1 MKQIITKLLL
11 LTLFCV
17 VGFFTKTFAQEP
29 VIVAGTITD
38 AETKEPLIGVNVI
51 LKGSVQGTV
60 SDVSGKFSL
69 RITRALPVTLGISI
83 IGYQSKEIEI
93 TASNSNLNIELAS
106 QVMLGQE
113 VVVSASRVE
122 ESVLQSP
129 VSVEKMDIRAIR
141 ETPQAT
147 FYDAL
152 QNMKGIDMNT
162 QSMTFRSVNMRGFNA
177 NGNTR
182 TVQLIDG
189 MDNQAPGLNFPVGN
203 IVGMSEL
210 DLESVEVLPGAA
222 SALYG
227 PNAINGIILMN
238 SKNPFQYQGLS
249 ANVRTGIMNEKS
261 RSTPTTGFFDGAI
274 RYAKSFNDKVAFK
287 LNVAY
292 LQANDWQA
300 NDTRDQGLQNGRN
313 LLTGTRDNNL
323 AYNGVNIYGD
333 ETAVNLRNSLR
344 PTFTAPVAA
353 NPLFGI
359 SQLTGVP
366 LNTLFE
372 QLIPNVSISRT
383 GFAER
388 DLADYTTKS
397 LKLNAALH
405 VRLNDKVELIA
416 QGNYGSGTSV
426 YTGADRYSLRNFFLY
441 QGKLEL
447 KGSNFFVRAYTTGEN
462 SGQSYAAGTL
472 GAGINEGWK
481 PSQTWFPQYF
491 GAYATA
497 ALTTFGATLQGALA
511 QGQSPAQAYQ
521 AALAAVNN
529 GVNGFHNAARA
540 TADQGRVVAG
550 SEAFNRIANEVK
562 ERPIPGDL
570 RTPGR
575 VGAKF
580 LDKTALYHFEGMYN
594 FSNQVKWAEII
605 VGGNYRVYTLNSEG
619 TLFAKDDN
627 GEEFNINEYGIYGQ
641 IAKKFGEVLKV
652 TASTRYDK
660 NQNFK
665 GQVTPR
671 LSLVAT
677 AAKTH
682 NFRASIQTG
691 FRIPTTQNQYI
702 DLATPSARLLGG
714 LPFFRDRYRLNEPDV
729 FTLNSL
735 LAGRPERYQ
744 PREFQPERVVAWEIG
759 YKGLINNKL
768 LIDAYY
774 YNNVYKNFDGGRA
787 VVKNPSAG
795 VSGANTFSFPENALF
810 DVKVQGAAL
819 GIDYSFGKSWTAGI
833 NTAYNALLN
842 ENDFIN
848 EGLQSSFNTPKW
860 RYNINFANRNV
871 AKNLGF
877 GITYRWQD
885 EFVWQSSFVNQ
896 GLATLSQSVIPSY
909 ATLDAQLTYKVPN
922 IKTLIKVGGTNIL
935 NKAYTT
941 AWGNPTVG
949 AMYYVSL
956 TFDQFMN

>member
-1 MKQIITKLLL
+1 MKKLITQSLLL
-11 LTLFCV
+11 ILFGAV
-17 VGFFTKTFAQEP
+17 YFTNVFAQEP
-29 VIVAGTITD
+29 TIVSGTVTD
-38 AETKEPLIGVNVI
+38 AETKEPLIGVNIAVRGTI
-51 LKGSVQGTV
+51 QGTV
-60 SDVSGKFSL
+60 TDVNGKFSL
-69 RITRALPVTLGISI
+69 KITRALPVTLSVSI
-83 IGYQSKEIEI
+83 IGYQTKEIEI
-93 TASNSNLNIELAS
+93 TGANSNLSIELVS
-106 QVMLGQE
+106 QVLLGQE

-129 VSVEKMDIRAIR
+129 VSVEKMDIRAIK
-141 ETPQAT
+141 ETPQAS

-162 QSMTFRSVNMRGFNA
+162 QSLTFRSVNMRGFNA

-249 ANVRTGIMNEKS
+249 ANVRTGLMNEKT

-287 LNVAY
+287 LNAAY
-292 LQANDWQA
+292 LQAQDWQA
-300 NDTRDQGLQNGRN
+300 NDIRDQGLLNGST
-313 LLTGTRDNNL
+313 LATGTRENNL
-323 AYNGVNIYGD
+323 GYNGVNIYGD
-333 ETAVNLRNSLR
+333 ETNVNLRNSLR
-344 PTFTAPVAA
+344 PNLTAPVAA

-383 GFAER
+383 GYAER

-405 VRLNDKVELIA
+405 VRLSDKVELIA
-416 QGNYGSGTSV
+416 QGNYGSGTTV
-426 YTGADRYSLRNFFLY
+426 YTGADRYALSNFFLY

-462 SGQSYAAGTL
+462 SGQSYAAGIL
-472 GAGINEGWK
+472 GSGINEGWK

-491 GAYATA
+491 QTYATA
-497 ALTTFGATLQGALA
+497 AIGTFATTLQTALA
-511 QGQSPAQAYQ
+511 QGQTPAQAYQ
-521 AALAAVNN
+521 AGLAAVNN
-529 GVNGFHNAARA
+529 GTNGFHNAARA
-540 TADQGRVVAG
+540 FADQGRVPAG
-550 SEAFNRIANEVK
+550 TAEFDRIANEVK
-562 ERPIPGDL
+562 NRAIPGDL
-570 RTPGR
+570 TRPGR

-594 FSNQVKWAEII
+594 FSNQIKWAEII
-605 VGGNYRVYTLNSEG
+605 IGGNYRVYALNSEG
-619 TLFAKDDN
+619 TLFARDDN
-627 GEEFNINEYGIYGQ
+627 GKEFNINEYGFYGQ

-665 GQVTPR
+665 GQISPR

-702 DLATPSARLLGG
+702 DLATPSARLIGG

-729 FTLNSL
+729 FTLSSI
-735 LAGRPERYQ
+735 LAGNPQRYQ
-744 PREFQPERVVAWEIG
+744 PREFQPERVIAWEVG

-774 YNNVYKNFDGGRA
+774 FNNVYKNFDGGRA

-795 VSGANTFSFPENALF
+795 ISGANTFSFPENTIF
-810 DVKVQGAAL
+810 DVKAHGAAL
-819 GIDYSFGKSWTAGI
+819 GIDYAFGKSWTAGF
-833 NTAYNALLN
+833 NTAYNELLN
-842 ENDFIN
+842 EDDFKR

-860 RYNINFANRNV
+860 RYNINLGNRNIV
-871 AKNLGF
+871 KNLGF
-877 GITYRWQD
+877 GLTYRWQQ

-896 GLATLSQSVIPSY
+896 SLATLQQSVIPAY
-909 ATLDAQLTYKVPN
+909 ATLDAQVTYKIPSM
-922 IKTLIKVGGTNIL
+922 KTLVKVGGTNIL

>member
-1 MKQIITKLLL
+1 MKKRITRLFLLL
-11 LTLFCV
+11 FFSL
-17 VGFFTKTFAQEP
+17 VGLSTTYAQEP
-29 VIVAGTITD
+29 TIVAGTVTD
-38 AETKEPLIGVNVI
+38 AETKEPLIGVNIIV
-51 LKGSVQGTV
+51 KGSVQGTV
-60 SDVSGKFSL
+60 TDVSGKFSL
-69 RITRALPVTLGISI
+69 KITRALPVTLGVSI
-83 IGYQSKEIEI
+83 VGYQAKDIEI
-93 TASNSNLNIELAS
+93 TGSNSNLSIELAA

-129 VSVEKMDIRAIR
+129 VSVEKMDIRAIK
-141 ETPQAT
+141 ETPQAS

-162 QSMTFRSVNMRGFNA
+162 QSLTFRSVNMRGFNA
-177 NGNTR
+177 NGNVR

-203 IVGMSEL
+203 IVGISEL
-210 DLESVEVLPGAA
+210 DLESVEVLPGAS

-249 ANVRTGIMNEKS
+249 ANVRTGLMNEKS
-261 RSTPTTGFFDGAI
+261 RSTPTTGFFDGSI
-274 RYAKSFNDKVAFK
+274 RFAKSFNDKVAFK
-287 LNVAY
+287 LNAAY
-292 LQANDWQA
+292 MQANDWQA
-300 NDTRDQGLQNGRN
+300 TDNRDQSLLNGTN
-313 LLTGTRDNNL
+313 LATGTRANNL
-323 AYNGVNIYGD
+323 AYNGINTYGD
-333 ETAVNLRNSLR
+333 ETNVNMRNGLRTNL
-344 PTFTAPVAA
+344 TAPVAA

-372 QLIPNVSISRT
+372 QLIPNTNISRI
-383 GFAER
+383 GYNER

-405 VRLNDKVELIA
+405 VRLSDKVELIA

-481 PSQTWFPQYF
+481 TSQNWFGQYF
-491 GAYATA
+491 SNYATA
-497 ALTTFGATLQGALA
+497 AIGTFGAALQAGLRA
-511 QGQSPAQAYQ
+511 GQTPTQAYQ
-521 AALAAVNN
+521 AALGAVNA
-529 GVNGFHNAARA
+529 GISGFHDASRA
-540 TADQGRVVAG
+540 IADQGRVLPGTA
-550 SEAFNRIANEVK
+550 EFDRIANGVK
-562 ERPIPGDL
+562 ERPIPGNAS
-570 RTPGR
+570 G

-605 VGGNYRVYTLNSEG
+605 VGANYRVYTLNSEG
-619 TLFAKDDN
+619 TLFARDDN
-627 GEEFNINEYGIYGQ
+627 GKEYNINEYGFYGQ
-641 IAKKFGEVLKV
+641 IAKKFGEVIKI

-671 LSLVAT
+671 LSIVAT

-691 FRIPTTQNQYI
+691 FRIPTTQDQYI
-702 DLATPSARLLGG
+702 DLATPSGRLLGG

-729 FTLNSL
+729 FTLSSL
-735 LAGRPERYQ
+735 QAGRPERYQ
-744 PREFQPERVVAWEIG
+744 PKEFRPERVISYEIG
-759 YKGLINNKL
+759 YKGLINNRL
-768 LIDAYY
+768 MIDAYY
-774 YNNVYKNFDGGRA
+774 YYNTYKNFNAGRT
-787 VVKNPSAG
+787 VVKIPDLRSPSI
-795 VSGANTFSFPENALF
+795 SGANTFAFPEYADIDVNA
-810 DVKVQGAAL
+810 QGAAL
-819 GIDYSFGKSWTAGI
+819 GLDYAFGKSWNVGF
-833 NTAYNALLN
+833 NTAYNELLS
-842 ENDFIN
+842 EQAMKDI
-848 EGLQSSFNTPKW
+848 GIQPQFNTPKW
-860 RYNINFANRNV
+860 RYNINLGNRNV
-871 AKNLGF
+871 VKNLGF
-877 GITYRWQD
+877 GLTYRWQD

-896 GLATLSQSVIPSY
+896 SLAVQQLSTIPAY
-909 ATLDAQLTYKVPN
+909 ATLDAQVTYKVPN

-949 AMYYVSL
+949 AMYYISL

>member
-1 MKQIITKLLL
+1 MKKLITQSLLL
-11 LTLFCV
+11 ILFCAV
-17 VGFFTKTFAQEP
+17 YFTNAFAQEP
-29 VIVAGTITD
+29 TIVSGTVTD
-38 AETKEPLIGVNVI
+38 AETKEPLIGVNIAV
-51 LKGSVQGTV
+51 KGTVQGTV
-60 SDVSGKFSL
+60 TDVSGKFSL
-69 RITRALPVTLGISI
+69 KITRALPVTLSISI
-83 IGYQSKEIEI
+83 VGYQTKEVEI
-93 TASNSNLNIELAS
+93 TGANANLSIELAS
-106 QVMLGQE
+106 QVLLGQE

-141 ETPQAT
+141 ETPQAS

-162 QSMTFRSVNMRGFNA
+162 QSLTFRSVNMRGFNA

-249 ANVRTGIMNEKS
+249 ANVRTGLMNEKT

-274 RYAKSFNDKVAFK
+274 RYAKAFNDKVAFK
-287 LNVAY
+287 LNAAY
-292 LQANDWQA
+292 LQAQDWQA
-300 NDTRDQGLQNGRN
+300 NDIRDQGLVNGST
-313 LLTGTRDNNL
+313 LTTGTRENNL
-323 AYNGVNIYGD
+323 GYNGVNIYGD
-333 ETAVNLRNSLR
+333 ETNINLRNSLR
-344 PTFTAPVAA
+344 PNLTAPVAA

-359 SQLTGVP
+359 SRLTGVP

-383 GFAER
+383 GYAER

-405 VRLNDKVELIA
+405 IRLSDKVELIA
-416 QGNYGSGTSV
+416 QGNYGSGTTV
-426 YTGADRYSLRNFFLY
+426 YTGADRYALSNFFLY

-462 SGQSYAAGTL
+462 SGQSYAAGIL
-472 GAGINEGWK
+472 GSGINEGWK
-481 PSQTWFPQYF
+481 PSQTWYPQYF
-491 GAYATA
+491 QTYATA
-497 ALTTFGATLQGALA
+497 AIGTFATTLQTALA

-521 AALAAVNN
+521 AALTAVNN

-540 TADQGRVVAG
+540 FADQGRVPAG
-550 SEAFNRIANEVK
+550 TAEFDRIANEVK
-562 ERPIPGDL
+562 NRAIPGDL
-570 RTPGR
+570 TTPGR

-594 FSNQVKWAEII
+594 FSEQIKWAEII
-605 VGGNYRVYTLNSEG
+605 VGGNYRVYALNSEG
-619 TLFAKDDN
+619 TLFARDDN
-627 GEEFNINEYGIYGQ
+627 GREFNINEYGFYGQ

-665 GQVTPR
+665 GQISPR
-671 LSLVAT
+671 LSIVAT

-702 DLATPSARLLGG
+702 DLATPSARLIGG
-714 LPFFRDRYRLNEPDV
+714 LPFFRDRYRLNESDV
-729 FTLNSL
+729 FTLSSL
-735 LAGRPERYQ
+735 LAGNPQRYQ
-744 PREFQPERVVAWEIG
+744 PREFQPERVIAWEIG

-774 YNNVYKNFDGGRA
+774 FNNVYKNFDGGRA

-795 VSGANTFSFPENALF
+795 ISGANTFSFPENTIF
-810 DVKVQGAAL
+810 DVKAHGAAL
-819 GIDYSFGKSWTAGI
+819 GVDYAFGKGWTAGF
-833 NTAYNALLN
+833 NTAYNELLN
-842 ENDFIN
+842 EDDFKR

-860 RYNINFANRNV
+860 RYNINLGNRNLV
-871 AKNLGF
+871 KNFGF
-877 GITYRWQD
+877 GLTYRWQQ

-896 GLATLSQSVIPSY
+896 SLATLQQSIIPAY
-909 ATLDAQLTYKVPN
+909 ATLDAQVTYKIPSM
-922 IKTLIKVGGTNIL
+922 KTLVKVGGTNIL

>member
-1 MKQIITKLLL
+1 MKKLITPFLLL
-11 LTLFCV
+11 ILFCAV
-17 VGFFTKTFAQEP
+17 LFTNVFAQEP
-29 VIVAGTITD
+29 TIVSGTVTD
-38 AETKEPLIGVNVI
+38 AETKEPLIGVNIAV
-51 LKGSVQGTV
+51 KGTVQGTV
-60 SDVSGKFSL
+60 TDVSGKFSL
-69 RITRALPVTLGISI
+69 KITRSLPVTLSVSI
-83 IGYQSKEIEI
+83 IGYQTKEIEI
-93 TASNSNLNIELAS
+93 TGANSNLSIELAS
-106 QVMLGQE
+106 QVLLGQE

-141 ETPQAT
+141 ETPQAS

-162 QSMTFRSVNMRGFNA
+162 QSLTFRSVNMRGFNA

-249 ANVRTGIMNEKS
+249 ANVRTGIMNEKM

-274 RYAKSFNDKVAFK
+274 RYAKAFNDKVAFK
-287 LNVAY
+287 LNAAY

-300 NDTRDQGLQNGRN
+300 NDFRDQGLLNGST
-313 LLTGTRDNNL
+313 LATGTRQNNL
-323 AYNGVNIYGD
+323 GYNGVNIYGD
-333 ETAVNLRNSLR
+333 ETNVNLRNSLR
-344 PTFTAPVAA
+344 PNLTAPVAA

-383 GFAER
+383 GYAEK

-405 VRLNDKVELIA
+405 VRLSDKVELVA
-416 QGNYGSGTSV
+416 QGNYGSGTTV
-426 YTGADRYSLRNFFLY
+426 YTGADRYALSNFYLY

-462 SGQSYAAGTL
+462 SGQSYATGIL
-472 GAGINEGWK
+472 GSGINEGWK
-481 PSQTWFPQYF
+481 PSVQWFPQYF
-491 GAYATA
+491 QTYATA
-497 ALTTFGATLQGALA
+497 TIGTFATTLQSALA
-511 QGQSPAQAYQ
+511 QGQTPAQAYQ

-540 TADQGRVVAG
+540 AADQGRVVPGTA
-550 SEAFNRIANEVK
+550 EFDRIANQVK
-562 ERPIPGDL
+562 ERAIPGDL
-570 RTPGR
+570 STPGR

-594 FSNQVKWAEII
+594 FSEQIKWAEII
-605 VGGNYRVYTLNSEG
+605 VGGNYRVYALNSEG
-619 TLFAKDDN
+619 TLFARDDN
-627 GEEFNINEYGIYGQ
+627 GKEFNINEYGFYGQ
-641 IAKKFGEVLKV
+641 IAKRFGEVLKV

-665 GQVTPR
+665 GQISPR

-702 DLATPSARLLGG
+702 DLATPSARLIGG

-729 FTLNSL
+729 FTLSSI
-735 LAGRPERYQ
+735 LAGSPQRYQ
-744 PREFQPERVVAWEIG
+744 PREFQPERVIAWEVG

-768 LIDAYY
+768 LIDVYY

-795 VSGANTFSFPENALF
+795 VSGANTFSFPENTAF
-810 DVKVQGAAL
+810 DVKAHGAAL
-819 GIDYSFGKSWTAGI
+819 GIDYAFGKSWTAGF
-833 NTAYNALLN
+833 NTAYNELLN
-842 ENDFIN
+842 EDDFKR

-860 RYNINFANRNV
+860 RYNINFGNRNV
-871 AKNLGF
+871 VKNLGF
-877 GITYRWQD
+877 GLTYRWQQ

-896 GLATLSQSVIPSY
+896 SLATLQQSVIPAF
-909 ATLDAQLTYKVPN
+909 ATLDAQVSYKIPSM
-922 IKTLIKVGGTNIL
+922 KTLVKVGGTNIL

>member
-1 MKQIITKLLL
+1 MKKRITKLLI
-11 LTLFCV
+11 LTFFCV
-17 VGFFTKTFAQEP
+17 LSVFTAYAQEP
-29 VIVAGTITD
+29 TIVSGTVTD
-38 AETKEPLIGVNVI
+38 AETKEPLIGVNIIV
-51 LKGSVQGTV
+51 KGSIQGTV
-60 SDVSGKFSL
+60 TDVSGKFSL
-69 RITRALPVTLGISI
+69 KITRALPVTLGVSI
-83 IGYQSKEIEI
+83 IGYQSKDIEI
-93 TASNSNLNIELAS
+93 TGSNSNLSIELAS

-129 VSVEKMDIRAIR
+129 VSVEKMDIRAIK
-141 ETPQAT
+141 ETPQAS

-162 QSMTFRSVNMRGFNA
+162 QSLTFRSVNMRGFNS
-177 NGNTR
+177 NGNVR

-210 DLESVEVLPGAA
+210 DLESVEVLPGAS

-249 ANVRTGIMNEKS
+249 ANIRTGVMSEKS
-261 RSTPTTGFFDGAI
+261 RSNPTTGFFDGAI

-287 LNVAY
+287 LNAAY

-300 NDTRDQGLQNGRN
+300 SDTRDQGLVNGSP
-313 LLTGTRDNNL
+313 LATGTRAGNL
-323 AYNGVNIYGD
+323 GYNGVNVYGD
-333 ETAVNLRNSLR
+333 ETNVNLRNGLR
-344 PTFTAPVAA
+344 ANLTAPVAA

-366 LNTLFE
+366 LTTLFE
-372 QLIPNVSISRT
+372 QLIPNTSISRI
-383 GFAER
+383 GYNER

-405 VRLNDKVELIA
+405 VRLSDKVELIA
-416 QGNYGSGTSV
+416 QGNYGNGTSV
-426 YTGADRYSLRNFFLY
+426 YTGADRYSLSNFYLY

-472 GAGINEGWK
+472 GIGINEGWK
-481 PSQTWFPQYF
+481 PSTQWFGEYFQT
-491 GAYATA
+491 YAGSA
-497 ALTTFGATLQGALA
+497 IGTFGAALQAGLRA
-511 QGQSPAQAYQ
+511 GQNPTQAYQ
-521 AALAAVNN
+521 AALGAVNT
-529 GVNGFHNAARA
+529 GLGGFHDAARA
-540 TADQGRVVAG
+540 VADRGRVLPGTA
-550 SEAFNRIANEVK
+550 EFDRIASAVK
-562 ERPIPGDL
+562 DRPIPGNAS
-570 RTPGR
+570 G

-594 FSNQVKWAEII
+594 FTNQVKWAEII

-619 TLFAKDDN
+619 TLFARTDD
-627 GEEFNINEYGIYGQ
+627 GKEFNITEYGLYGQ

-660 NQNFK
+660 NQNFT
-665 GQVTPR
+665 GQITPR
-671 LSLVAT
+671 LSVVAT

-682 NFRASIQTG
+682 NFRASVQTG
-691 FRIPTTQNQYI
+691 FRIPTTQDQYI
-702 DLATPSARLLGG
+702 DLATPNARLLGG

-729 FTLNSL
+729 FTLSSL

-744 PREFQPERVVAWEIG
+744 PKEFRPERVVSYEIG
-759 YKGLINNKL
+759 YKGLINNRL
-768 LIDAYY
+768 MIDAYY
-774 YNNVYKNFDGGRA
+774 YYNTYKNFNAGRV
-787 VVKNPSAG
+787 VVKNPAQG
-795 VSGANTFSFPENALF
+795 ISGANVFSFPEYADIDVNA
-810 DVKVQGAAL
+810 QGAAL
-819 GIDYSFGKSWTAGI
+819 GLDYAFGKSWNVGF
-833 NTAYNALLN
+833 NTAYNELLSQK
-842 ENDFIN
+842 EMIDI
-848 EGLQSSFNTPKW
+848 GIQPSFNTPKW

-871 AKNLGF
+871 VKNLGF

-896 GLATLSQSVIPSY
+896 SLSVLQQSIVPAY
-909 ATLDAQLTYKVPN
+909 ATLDAQVTYKIPN
-922 IKTLIKVGGTNIL
+922 LKTLVKLGGTNIL
-935 NKAYTT
+935 NQAYTT

>member
-1 MKQIITKLLL
+1 MKKRITKFLILAF
-11 LTLFCV
+11 FCV
-17 VGFFTKTFAQEP
+17 VGISTVHAQEP
-29 VIVAGTITD
+29 AIVAGTVTD
-38 AETKEPLIGVNVI
+38 SETKEPLIGVNIIV
-51 LKGSVQGTV
+51 KGSIQGTV
-60 SDVSGKFSL
+60 TDVSGKFSL
-69 RITRALPVTLGISI
+69 KITRALPVTLGVSI
-83 IGYQSKEIEI
+83 IGYQAKDIEV
-93 TASNSNLNIELAS
+93 TGSNSNLSIVLEP

-129 VSVEKMDIRAIR
+129 VSVEKMDIRAIK
-141 ETPQAT
+141 ETPQAS

-162 QSMTFRSVNMRGFNA
+162 QSLTFRSVNMRGFNA
-177 NGNTR
+177 NGNVR

-203 IVGMSEL
+203 IVGISEL
-210 DLESVEVLPGAA
+210 DLESVEVLPGAS

-249 ANVRTGIMNEKS
+249 ANVRTGIMNEQS
-261 RSTPTTGFFDGAI
+261 RSTPTTGFFDGSF

-287 LNVAY
+287 LNASY
-292 LQANDWQA
+292 IQANDWQA
-300 NDTRDQGLQNGRN
+300 NDARDQGLLNGSS
-313 LLTGTRDNNL
+313 LATGTRANNL
-323 AYNGVNIYGD
+323 GYNGVNVYGD
-333 ETAVNLRNSLR
+333 ETNVNLRNSLR
-344 PTFTAPVAA
+344 PNLTAPVAA

-372 QLIPNVSISRT
+372 QLIPSVNISRV
-383 GFAER
+383 GYNER

-397 LKLNAALH
+397 LKLNGALH

-416 QGNYGSGTSV
+416 QGNFGSGTSV
-426 YTGADRYSLRNFFLY
+426 YTGADRYSLRNFYLY
-441 QGKLEL
+441 QGKVEL

-472 GAGINEGWK
+472 GSGINEGWR
-481 PSQTWFPQYF
+481 PSQQWFPDYF
-491 GAYATA
+491 GSYAA
-497 ALTTFGATLQGALA
+497 SAIGTFGATLQGALRA
-511 QGQSPAQAYQ
+511 GQSPTQAYQ
-521 AALAAVNN
+521 AALTAVNT
-529 GVNGFHNAARA
+529 GIGGFHDAARSLA
-540 TADQGRVVAG
+540 DRGRVLPGTADF
-550 SEAFNRIANEVK
+550 ERISNDVRN
-562 ERPIPGDL
+562 RPIPGDL
-570 RTPGR
+570 TTPGR

-605 VGGNYRVYTLNSEG
+605 IGGSYRVYTLNSEG
-619 TLFAKDDN
+619 TLFARTSDN
-627 GEEFNINEYGIYGQ
+627 KEFNINEYGFYGQ

-660 NQNFK
+660 NQNFT
-665 GQVTPR
+665 GQITPR
-671 LSLVAT
+671 LSVVAT

-682 NFRASIQTG
+682 NFRASVQTG
-691 FRIPTTQNQYI
+691 FRIPTTQDQYI

-714 LPFFRDRYRLNEPDV
+714 LPFLRDRYRLNEPDV
-729 FTLNSL
+729 FTLSSL

-744 PREFQPERVVAWEIG
+744 PKEFRPERVVSYEIG
-759 YKGLINNKL
+759 YKGLINNRL

-774 YNNVYKNFDGGRA
+774 YYNTYKNFNAGRV
-787 VVKNPSAG
+787 VVKNPAQG
-795 VSGANTFSFPENALF
+795 ISGANVFSFPEYADIDVNA
-810 DVKVQGAAL
+810 QGAAL
-819 GIDYSFGKSWTAGI
+819 GLDYAFGKSWNIGV
-833 NTAYNALLN
+833 NTAYNELLS
-842 ENDFIN
+842 EQAMKDI
-848 EGLQSSFNTPKW
+848 GIQPAFNTPKW
-860 RYNINFANRNV
+860 RYNLNFGNRNV
-871 AKNLGF
+871 VKNLGF
-877 GITYRWQD
+877 GLTYRWQD

-896 GLATLSQSVIPSY
+896 SLSVLQQSIIPAY
-909 ATLDAQLTYKVPN
+909 ATLDAQVTYKIPN
-922 IKTLIKVGGTNIL
+922 IKTLVKVGGTNIL

-949 AMYYVSL
+949 AMYYISL

>member
-1 MKQIITKLLL
+1 MKKLITQSLLL
-11 LTLFCV
+11 ILFGAV
-17 VGFFTKTFAQEP
+17 YFTNVFAQEP
-29 VIVAGTITD
+29 TIVSGTVTD
-38 AETKEPLIGVNVI
+38 AETKEPLIGVNIAV
-51 LKGSVQGTV
+51 KGTVQGTV
-60 SDVSGKFSL
+60 TDVSGKFSL
-69 RITRALPVTLGISI
+69 KITRALPVTLSISI
-83 IGYQSKEIEI
+83 IGYQTKEIEI
-93 TASNSNLNIELAS
+93 TGATSNLNIELNS
-106 QVMLGQE
+106 QVLLGQE

-141 ETPQAT
+141 ETPQAS

-162 QSMTFRSVNMRGFNA
+162 QSLTFRSVNMRGFNA

-249 ANVRTGIMNEKS
+249 ANVRTGLMNEKT

-274 RYAKSFNDKVAFK
+274 RYAKAFNDKVAFK
-287 LNVAY
+287 LNAAY
-292 LQANDWQA
+292 LQAQDWQA
-300 NDTRDQGLQNGRN
+300 NDIRDQGLLNGST
-313 LLTGTRDNNL
+313 LATGTRENNL
-323 AYNGVNIYGD
+323 GYNGVNIYGD
-333 ETAVNLRNSLR
+333 ETNVNLRSSLR
-344 PTFTAPVAA
+344 PNLTAPVAA

-383 GFAER
+383 GYAER

-405 VRLNDKVELIA
+405 VRLSDKVELIA
-416 QGNYGSGTSV
+416 QGNYGSGTTV
-426 YTGADRYSLRNFFLY
+426 YTGADRYALSNFFLY

-462 SGQSYAAGTL
+462 SGQSYAAGIL
-472 GAGINEGWK
+472 GSGINEGWK

-491 GAYATA
+491 QNYATA
-497 ALTTFGATLQGALA
+497 AIGTFVTTLQTALA

-521 AALAAVNN
+521 AGLAAVNN
-529 GVNGFHNAARA
+529 GTNGFHNAARA
-540 TADQGRVVAG
+540 FADQGRVPAG
-550 SEAFNRIANEVK
+550 TAEFDRIANEVK
-562 ERPIPGDL
+562 DRAIPGDL
-570 RTPGR
+570 TRPGR

-594 FSNQVKWAEII
+594 FSEQIKWAEII
-605 VGGNYRVYTLNSEG
+605 IGGNYRVYALNSEG
-619 TLFAKDDN
+619 TLFARDDN
-627 GEEFNINEYGIYGQ
+627 GKEFNINEYGFYGQ

-665 GQVTPR
+665 GQISPR

-702 DLATPSARLLGG
+702 DLATPSARLIGG
-714 LPFFRDRYRLNEPDV
+714 LPLFRDRYRLNEPDV
-729 FTLNSL
+729 FTLSSI
-735 LAGRPERYQ
+735 LAGNPQRYQ
-744 PREFQPERVVAWEIG
+744 PREFQPERVIAWEVG

-768 LIDAYY
+768 LIDVYY
-774 YNNVYKNFDGGRA
+774 FNNVYKNFDGGRA

-795 VSGANTFSFPENALF
+795 ISGANTYSFPENTIF
-810 DVKVQGAAL
+810 DVKAHGAAL
-819 GIDYSFGKSWTAGI
+819 GIDYAFGKSWTAGF
-833 NTAYNALLN
+833 NTAYNELLN
-842 ENDFIN
+842 EDDFKR

-860 RYNINFANRNV
+860 RYNINLGNRNIV
-871 AKNLGF
+871 KNLGF
-877 GITYRWQD
+877 GLTYRWQQ

-896 GLATLSQSVIPSY
+896 SLATLQQSVIPAF
-909 ATLDAQLTYKVPN
+909 ATLDAQVTYKIPSM
-922 IKTLIKVGGTNIL
+922 KTLVKVGGTNIL

>member
-1 MKQIITKLLL
+1 MKKLITQSLLL
-11 LTLFCV
+11 ILFGAV
-17 VGFFTKTFAQEP
+17 YFTNVFAQEP
-29 VIVAGTITD
+29 TIVSGIVTD
-38 AETKEPLIGVNVI
+38 SETKEPLIGVNIAV
-51 LKGSVQGTV
+51 KGTIQGTV
-60 SDVSGKFSL
+60 TDVNGKFSL
-69 RITRALPVTLGISI
+69 KITRALPVTLSISI
-83 IGYQSKEIEI
+83 IGYQTKEIEI
-93 TASNSNLNIELAS
+93 TGANANLSVELAS
-106 QVMLGQE
+106 QVLLGQE

-129 VSVEKMDIRAIR
+129 VSVEKMDIRAIK
-141 ETPQAT
+141 ETPQAS

-162 QSMTFRSVNMRGFNA
+162 QSLTFRSVNMRGFNA

-249 ANVRTGIMNEKS
+249 ANVRTGLMNEKT

-287 LNVAY
+287 LNAAY
-292 LQANDWQA
+292 LQAQDWQA
-300 NDTRDQGLQNGRN
+300 NDIRDQGLLNGST
-313 LLTGTRDNNL
+313 LATGTRANNL
-323 AYNGVNIYGD
+323 GYNGVNIYGD
-333 ETAVNLRNSLR
+333 ETNVNLRTSLR
-344 PTFTAPVAA
+344 PNLTAPVAA

-383 GFAER
+383 GYAEK

-405 VRLNDKVELIA
+405 VRLSDKVELIA
-416 QGNYGSGTSV
+416 QGNYGSGTTV
-426 YTGADRYSLRNFFLY
+426 YTGADRYALSNFFLY

-462 SGQSYAAGTL
+462 SGQSYAAGIL
-472 GAGINEGWK
+472 GSGINEGWK

-491 GAYATA
+491 QTYATA
-497 ALTTFGATLQGALA
+497 AIGTFATTLQTALA
-511 QGQSPAQAYQ
+511 QGQTPAQAYQ
-521 AALAAVNN
+521 AGLAAVNN
-529 GVNGFHNAARA
+529 GTNGFHNAARA
-540 TADQGRVVAG
+540 FADQGRVPAG
-550 SEAFNRIANEVK
+550 TAEFDRIANEVK
-562 ERPIPGDL
+562 NRAIPGDL
-570 RTPGR
+570 TRPGR

-594 FSNQVKWAEII
+594 FSNQIKWAEII
-605 VGGNYRVYTLNSEG
+605 IGGNYRVYALNSEG
-619 TLFAKDDN
+619 TLFARDDN
-627 GEEFNINEYGIYGQ
+627 GKEFNINEYGFYGQ
-641 IAKKFGEVLKV
+641 ISKKFGEVLKV

-665 GQVTPR
+665 GQISPR

-702 DLATPSARLLGG
+702 DLATPSARLIGG
-714 LPFFRDRYRLNEPDV
+714 LPFFRDRYRLNETDV
-729 FTLNSL
+729 FTLSSI
-735 LAGRPERYQ
+735 LAGNPQRYQ
-744 PREFQPERVVAWEIG
+744 PREFQPERVIAWEVG

-774 YNNVYKNFDGGRA
+774 FNNVYKNFDGGRA

-795 VSGANTFSFPENALF
+795 ISGANTFSFPENTIF
-810 DVKVQGAAL
+810 DVKAHGAAL
-819 GIDYSFGKSWTAGI
+819 GVDYAFGKSWTAGF
-833 NTAYNALLN
+833 NTAYNELLN
-842 ENDFIN
+842 ENDFKR

-860 RYNINFANRNV
+860 RYNINLGNRNIV
-871 AKNLGF
+871 KNLGF
-877 GITYRWQD
+877 GLTYRWQQ

-896 GLATLSQSVIPSY
+896 SLATLQQSVIPAY
-909 ATLDAQLTYKVPN
+909 ATLDAQVTYKIPSM
-922 IKTLIKVGGTNIL
+922 KTLVKVGGTNIL

>member
-1 MKQIITKLLL
+1 MKKLTTPFLLL
-11 LTLFCV
+11 MLFCAV
-17 VGFFTKTFAQEP
+17 FFTDAFAQEP
-29 VIVAGTITD
+29 TIVSGIVTD
-38 AETKEPLIGVNVI
+38 AETKEPLIGVNIAV
-51 LKGSVQGTV
+51 KGTVQGTV
-60 SDVSGKFSL
+60 TDVSGKFSL
-69 RITRALPVTLGISI
+69 KITRALPVTLSVSI
-83 IGYQSKEIEI
+83 IGYQTKEIEI
-93 TASNSNLNIELAS
+93 TGANSNLSIELAS
-106 QVMLGQE
+106 QVLLGQE

-129 VSVEKMDIRAIR
+129 VSVEKMDLRAIR
-141 ETPQAT
+141 ETPQAS

-162 QSMTFRSVNMRGFNA
+162 QSLTFRSVNMRGFNA

-249 ANVRTGIMNEKS
+249 ANIRSGIMNEKM

-274 RYAKSFNDKVAFK
+274 RYAKAFNDKVAFK
-287 LNVAY
+287 LNAAY

-300 NDTRDQGLQNGRN
+300 NDFRDQGLLNGST
-313 LLTGTRDNNL
+313 LATGTRQNNL
-323 AYNGVNIYGD
+323 GYNGVNIYGD
-333 ETAVNLRNSLR
+333 ETNVNLRNSLR
-344 PTFTAPVAA
+344 PNLTAPVAA

-383 GFAER
+383 GYAEK

-405 VRLNDKVELIA
+405 VRLTDKVELIA
-416 QGNYGSGTSV
+416 QGNYGSGTTV
-426 YTGADRYSLRNFFLY
+426 YTGADRYALSNFYLY

-462 SGQSYAAGTL
+462 SGQSYASGIL
-472 GAGINEGWK
+472 GSGINEGWK
-481 PSQTWFPQYF
+481 PSVQWFPQYF
-491 GAYATA
+491 QTYATA
-497 ALTTFGATLQGALA
+497 TIGTFATTLQSALA
-511 QGQSPAQAYQ
+511 QGQTPAQAYQ

-540 TADQGRVVAG
+540 AADQGRVVPGTA
-550 SEAFNRIANEVK
+550 EFDRIANQVK
-562 ERPIPGDL
+562 DRAIPGDL
-570 RTPGR
+570 TTPGR

-594 FSNQVKWAEII
+594 FSEQIKWAEII
-605 VGGNYRVYTLNSEG
+605 VGGNYRVYALNSEG
-619 TLFAKDDN
+619 TLFARDDN
-627 GEEFNINEYGIYGQ
+627 GKEFNINEYGFYGQ
-641 IAKKFGEVLKV
+641 IAKRFGEVLKV

-665 GQVTPR
+665 GQISPR
-671 LSLVAT
+671 LSVVAT

-702 DLATPSARLLGG
+702 DLATPSARLIGG

-729 FTLNSL
+729 FTLSSI
-735 LAGRPERYQ
+735 LAGRPQRYQ
-744 PREFQPERVVAWEIG
+744 PREFQPERVIAWEVG

-768 LIDAYY
+768 LIDVYY

-787 VVKNPSAG
+787 VVKNPSVG
-795 VSGANTFSFPENALF
+795 VSGANTFSFPENTAF
-810 DVKVQGAAL
+810 DVKAHGAAL
-819 GIDYSFGKSWTAGI
+819 GIDYAFGKSWTAGF
-833 NTAYNALLN
+833 NTAYNELLN
-842 ENDFIN
+842 EDDFKR

-860 RYNINFANRNV
+860 RYNINFGNRNV
-871 AKNLGF
+871 VKNLGF
-877 GITYRWQD
+877 GLTYRWQQ

-896 GLATLSQSVIPSY
+896 SLATLQQSIIPAF
-909 ATLDAQLTYKVPN
+909 ATLDAQVTYKIPSM
-922 IKTLIKVGGTNIL
+922 KTLVKVGGTNIL